1 MLLRTAL
8 IILQLIISLSV
19 WATHIV
25 GGSIALTHLNG
36 VNHRL
41 ELNVLRDCLNG
52 QAEFDIPATVA
63 IFEKATHRR
72 MDVFQ
77 MRNLTVKPLE
87 ITGPNCAPVPNSCT
101 ELGIYTMNI
110 QLSPSI
116 YNHPQGYYI
125 VYMRCCRNNIIVNI
139 QQPGDAGIT
148 IYTEIP
154 PVTISNSSPN
164 FTNNPFTYLCVNRP
178 FTYNFGF
185 TDSDGDSLVYS
196 MITPVNG
203 PLTRQEPIVRIGQS
217 PESGPYDQVSWNG
230 GYNNQMQISGNPSL
244 SIDPSSGE
252 INVTPN
258 VAGVHVIAFRVE
270 EYRFGQKIGQ
280 VNFELQLTIVNCP
293 PNPPPAITITRD
305 GVPIISNVLQV
316 MVPNEICL
324 RITISDPGDSIQAN
338 IRRQVFSG
346 GITPITSDT
355 SVNVFNTF
363 SFDYCW
369 QTTCNF
375 SASNR
380 VVFEINSIDNG
391 CPIPSRSR
399 RVFTLLAEPMPVQN
413 SVDILCFYLR
423 EDSVIFEYGDS
434 NLIAPFFDKYIVTR
448 AVNDDNFIVYD
459 SITDLDNRVFIDPN
473 AFDNRNNNYKYVIH
487 AQNKCRQLGP
497 PSESG
502 TTFEN
507 LIETPQN
514 QSINTV
520 TVRDNSYLRIEW
532 NETWEKDFARYQL
545 YKSKRNANNW
555 QLIREFV
562 NPKIIAFED
571 LDVNVHEQSYCYYLL
586 MRDTCQNISDT
597 GLMACSI
604 VLKGNTHPFNHYL
617 TWDKYEYW
625 QGGTSGYEI
634 YRKDHLNEF
643 ELQQFVQSNIKAA
656 AADDRLN
663 RKSGIYNY
671 YVVANER
678 PTVAP
683 STQGKT
689 ITFTAQSNTIELVQ
703 KPLLHIPNA
712 FTANNDGL
720 NDAFN
725 LKDVFVKDFHLQIF
739 NRWGQKIFESF
750 DPENTWKG
758 ISADGDVSPADVYV
772 YVIRYTGWD
781 DSAHQRTGNVTLL
794 R

>member
-1 MLLRTAL
+1 MLLRTTF
-8 IILQLIISLSV
+8 IFLQLIMSLSL

-25 GGSIALTHLNG
+25 GGSIAVTHLNG

-63 IFEKATHRR
+63 IFEKATNRR

-77 MRNLTVKPLE
+77 MRNLQVKPLQ

-101 ELGIYTMNI
+101 ELGVYTMNI
-110 QLSPSI
+110 QLSPLI
-116 YNHPQGYYI
+116 YNHPEGYYV

-139 QQPGDAGIT
+139 LNPADASIT

-154 PVTISNSSPN
+154 PVTISNRSPN

-178 FTYNFGF
+178 FSYNFGF

-196 MITPVNG
+196 MIRPVNG
-203 PLTRQEPIVRIGQS
+203 PLTRLTPIVNINR
-217 PESGPYDQVSWNG
+217 PTESGPYTKIEWSG
-230 GYNNQMQISGNPSL
+230 GHNDQMQISGNPGL
-244 SIDPSSGE
+244 TIDPATGE
-252 INVTPN
+252 INVTPMM
-258 VAGVHVIAFRVE
+258 AGVHVIAFMIE

-293 PNPPPAITITRD
+293 PNPPPAITIARD
-305 GVPIISNVLQV
+305 GVPIISNVLKV

-324 RITISDPGDSIQAN
+324 RITIADPGDSIQAN
-338 IRRQVFSG
+338 IRTQVFSG
-346 GITPITSDT
+346 GINPANTDT
-355 SVNVFNTF
+355 SIHVFGSY
-363 SFDYCW
+363 SFDFCW
-369 QTTCNF
+369 QTACNF
-375 SASNR
+375 STSNR
-380 VVFEINSIDNG
+380 VVFEINAIDNG

-399 RVFTLLAEPMPVQN
+399 RTFTLMTEPMPVQN
-413 SVDILCFYLR
+413 SVDILCLYLR
-423 EDSVIFEYGDS
+423 EDSVVFEYGDS
-434 NLIAPFFDKYIVTR
+434 NVISPFFDKYVVTR
-448 AVNDDNFIVYD
+448 AVNDNNYSIYD
-459 SITDLDNRVFIDPN
+459 SIMDVNNRVFIDPN
-473 AFDNRNNNYKYVIH
+473 AFDNRNNDYKYVIH
-487 AQNKCRQLGP
+487 AQNKCRQWGP

-507 LIETPQN
+507 LVETPQN
-514 QSINTV
+514 QFINTV
-520 TVRDNSYLRIEW
+520 TVRDNAFLRVEW
-532 NETWEKDFARYQL
+532 DKTWEKDFARYQL
-545 YKSKRNANNW
+545 YKSTRNANNW
-555 QLIREFV
+555 ELIREFT
-562 NPKIIAFED
+562 NRTTTAFED
-571 LDVNVHEQSYCYYLL
+571 FEVNVHEQSYCYYLL

-597 GLMACSI
+597 GMMACSI
-604 VLKGNTHPFNHYL
+604 VLKGNSHPFNHYL

-625 QGGTSGYEI
+625 PNGTTGYEL
-634 YRKDHLNEF
+634 YRKDHLTPF
-643 ELQQFVQSNIKAA
+643 DRIQFIQSNTKAA

-663 RKSGIYNY
+663 RKSGIYGY
-671 YVVANER
+671 YVVANEMSSN
-678 PTVAP
+678 AP
-683 STQGKT
+683 SSQGKT

-725 LKDVFVKDFHLQIF
+725 LKDVFVKDFHLQIY
-739 NRWGQKIFESF
+739 NRWGQKVFESF

-758 ISADGDVSPADVYV
+758 LSDDGDVAPAEVYI
-772 YVIRYTGWD
+772 YVIRFTGWD
-781 DSAHQRTGNVTLL
+781 ESVHQRTGNVTLL

>member
-1 MLLRTAL
+1 MLLRIAF
-8 IILQLIISLSV
+8 IFFQLMISLSV

-25 GGSIALTHLNG
+25 GGSIAVSHLNG
-36 VNHRL
+36 VNYRL
-41 ELNVLRDCLNG
+41 ELSVLRDCLNG
-52 QAEFDIPATVA
+52 QAQFDIPATVA

-77 MRNLTVKPLE
+77 MRNLKVTPLE

-101 ELGIYTMNI
+101 ELGVYTMNI
-110 QLSPSI
+110 QLSPLI
-116 YNHPQGYYI
+116 YNHPQGYYV

-139 QQPGDAGIT
+139 QNPGDASIT

-154 PVTISNSSPN
+154 PVTVSNSSPN
-164 FTNNPFTYLCVNRP
+164 FSNNPFTYLCVNRS

-185 TDSDGDSLVYS
+185 TDKDGDSLVYS
-196 MITPVNG
+196 LITPVNG
-203 PLTRQEPIVRIGQS
+203 PLTRFTPITQN
-217 PESGPYDQVSWNG
+217 PEMGPYSEISWNG
-230 GYNNQMQISGNPSL
+230 GYNSQLQITGNPAL
-244 SIDPSSGE
+244 TIDPNTGE

-258 VAGVHVIAFRVE
+258 MPGVHVIAFMVE

-293 PNPPPAITITRD
+293 INPPPTIAISRS
-305 GVPIISNVLQV
+305 GVPLVANVLQV

-324 RITISDPGDSIQAN
+324 RISITDPGDSIHAN
-338 IRRQVFSG
+338 IRRQVFTG
-346 GITPITSDT
+346 GAAPTTTDT
-355 SVNVFNTF
+355 SLHVF
-363 SFDYCW
+363 SGYEFDYCW

-375 SASNR
+375 TASNR
-380 VVFEINSIDNG
+380 VVFEINTIDNG

-399 RVFTLLAEPMPVQN
+399 RVFTLIAEPMPVQN
-413 SVDILCFYLR
+413 SIDILCFYLR

-434 NLIAPFFDKYIVTR
+434 NTVSPLFDKYLVTR
-448 AVNDDNFIVYD
+448 AVNDDNYELYD
-459 SITDLDNRVFIDPN
+459 SIENMNLRMFIDPR

-487 AQNKCRQLGP
+487 AQNKCRQWGP

-514 QSINTV
+514 QFINTV
-520 TVRDNSYLRIEW
+520 TVRDNSHLRIEW
-532 NETWEKDFARYQL
+532 NESWEKDFARYQL
-545 YKSKRNANNW
+545 YKSTRNSTNW
-555 QLIREFV
+555 NLIREYTNRNITSYDDF
-562 NPKIIAFED
+562 
-571 LDVNVHEQSYCYYLL
+571 DVNVHEQSYCYYLL

-597 GLMACSI
+597 GFMACSI
-604 VLKGNTHPFNHYL
+604 VLKGNSHPFNHYL
-617 TWDKYEYW
+617 TWDKYTYW
-625 QGGTSGYEI
+625 QNGISGYEL
-634 YRKDHLNEF
+634 YRKDHLTPF
-643 ELQQFVQSNIKAA
+643 DRIQYIQPGVKAA

-663 RKSGIYNY
+663 LKSGIYNY
-671 YVVANER
+671 YVVANEM
-678 PTVAP
+678 PVTAP
-683 STQGKT
+683 SGRGKA

-703 KPLLHIPNA
+703 QPLLYVPNA

-725 LKDVFVKDFHLQIF
+725 IRDVFVKDYQLQIY
-739 NRWGQKIFESF
+739 NRWGQKVFESF

-758 ISADGDVSPADVYV
+758 VSMDGDIAQSDVYV

-781 DSAHQRTGNVTLL
+781 DSTHQRTGNVTLL